1 MEWAGNQHGPSLCA
15 GSGALAR
22 TPPSVCLSPSASQPH
37 GSLRSTLLFSIQFTL
52 GQIRENKLRTE
63 QTRTCIQSKD
73 GHPFWRQSPQG
84 KLLQFIIFH
93 FLISSS
99 SPALKSQEEPVA
111 RTFQRLSLCWRESR
125 PGGRPLLTSLPCPEC
140 TAWGQGRESRQVTVF
155 VDRVEFK
162 LPETWKTFSSK
173 ADVCGEGHRRGLA
186 AA

>member
-22 TPPSVCLSPSASQPH
+22 TPPSVCLSPSASQLH

-73 GHPFWRQSPQG
+73 GHPFWGQSPQG

-111 RTFQRLSLCWRESR
+111 RTFQRLSLSV
-125 PGGRPLLTSLPCPEC
+125 GGKVDPAAGPSLPRCHAQNAMLGVKGE
-140 TAWGQGRESRQVTVF
+140 
-155 VDRVEFK
+155 
-162 LPETWKTFSSK
+162 K
-173 ADVCGEGHRRGLA
+173 ADR
-186 AA
+186 